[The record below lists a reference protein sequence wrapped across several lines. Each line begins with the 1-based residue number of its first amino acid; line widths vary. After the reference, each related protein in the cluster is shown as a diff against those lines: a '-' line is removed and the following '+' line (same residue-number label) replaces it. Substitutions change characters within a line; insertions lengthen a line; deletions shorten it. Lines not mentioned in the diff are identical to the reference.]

1 MGMQSIWVGEKR
13 LCQVTVSGFQDVP
26 GFGLLPEG
34 RVNGGGKILRG
45 ARARLLRHGVLI
57 AEDLRIGA
65 LMRRTAL
72 NSRLEA
78 KERVDILGRCILAIG
93 HRHVFDGD
101 QIQAYVRANPAGV
114 RADLVLGYQDP
125 FPEQRRLL
133 GRAEVREVAAD
144 PLAGPVARAVV
155 AEGRLAVGARVRVV
169 RDGRPVVEA
178 LRLLALADGD
188 GGPLDELPRGSAGT
202 LVLGHFDVRPGD
214 IVQAYD
220 VLPARQT
227 EGRKRLLTVMSAG
240 SNAMVAV
247 ARVQPVQFSP
257 HGGEELAVG
266 HRARVLRDQV
276 VVADGLTIGF
286 VHEPGMLR
294 EVAVDYGTKAR
305 VGWLDVGLDF
315 PSLQHGDEIE
325 PYEVLSADHEPEPEI
340 KRPQSRRFM
349 LGFTVGCGAVIALFG
364 SLDIWAGVTAWR
376 SFRTP
381 PTDDTSLDWGSALGL
396 ALFFTVITA
405 MCTWI
410 LVLGHIRQRQ
420 WRERARRRTTPPT
433 KRSNARFDVR

>member
-1 MGMQSIWVGEKR
+1 MGMQTIWVGEKR

-34 RVNGGGKILRG
+34 RVNGGGKIVRG
-45 ARARLLRHGVLI
+45 ARARLLRHGVVI

-65 LMRRTAL
+65 LMTRTYL
-72 NSRLEA
+72 RSRLEA
-78 KERVDILGRCILAIG
+78 KERVDILGRCVMAIG
-93 HRHVFDGD
+93 HRHVLDGD
-101 QIQAYVRANPAGV
+101 QIQAYVRTDPAGI
-114 RADLVLGYQDP
+114 RSDLAPGYQDP

-178 LRLLALADGD
+178 LRVLALADGG
-188 GGPLDELPRGSAGT
+188 GGPLDELSHGCAGT
-202 LVLGHFDVRPGD
+202 LFLGHPDIRPGD
-214 IVQAYD
+214 IVHAYD
-220 VLPARQT
+220 VPPPQQT

-240 SNAMVAV
+240 SNAVVAV
-247 ARVQPVQFSP
+247 ARVQPAQFSP
-257 HGGEELAVG
+257 HGGEQLAVG
-266 HRARVLRDQV
+266 HRARVLRDEV

-286 VHEPGMLR
+286 VQEPGLLR

-325 PYEVLSADHEPEPEI
+325 PYEVLPADHEPEPEI
-340 KRPQSRRFM
+340 NRPVSRRF
-349 LGFTVGCGAVIALFG
+349 LVGYTVGCGAVIALFG

-376 SFRTP
+376 SFRKP
-381 PTDDTSLDWGSALGL
+381 PTDDTTMDWGSALGL

-405 MCTWI
+405 MCTWM
-410 LVLGHIRQRQ
+410 LVMGHIRQRQ
-420 WRERARRRTTPPT
+420 WRERARRRTAPAD
-433 KRSNARFDVR
+433 KAA